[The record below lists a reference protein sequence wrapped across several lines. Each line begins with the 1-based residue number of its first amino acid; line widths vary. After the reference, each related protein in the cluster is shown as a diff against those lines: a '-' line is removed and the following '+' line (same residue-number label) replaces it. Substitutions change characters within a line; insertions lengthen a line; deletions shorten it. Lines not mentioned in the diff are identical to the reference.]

1 MRQGKGGI
9 MTGIEIAYN
18 RFVQRLGLYGFSL
31 SMPIE
36 WFIIFSRKTQA
47 QMVFW
52 HLQNFKS
59 ITNQQAHDIYGIR
72 HCPSVIRDLRDMFRE
87 KNAPYRIDNESIEG
101 VNRWG
106 RKTKYDEYTLRELA
120 Q

>member
-1 MRQGKGGI
+1 MN
-9 MTGIEIAYN
+9 TIEIAYN
-18 RFVQRLGLYGFSL
+18 RFIQRLGIYGLTL

-36 WFIIFSRKTQA
+36 WFVIFSRKTQA
-47 QMVFW
+47 QMIFW
-52 HLQNFKS
+52 HLQKFGK

-87 KNAPYRIDNESIEG
+87 KHAPYTIENEHIDG

-106 RKTKYDEYTLRELA
+106 KKTTYDEYTLREALL
-120 Q
+120 

>member
-1 MRQGKGGI
+1 MS
-9 MTGIEIAYN
+9 GIEIAYN
-18 RFVQRLGLYGFSL
+18 RFIQRLGIYGFTL

-36 WFIIFSRKTQA
+36 WFVVFSRKTQA

-52 HLQNFKS
+52 HLEKYGK

-87 KNAPYRIDNESIEG
+87 KQAPYKIDNNHIDG
-101 VNRWG
+101 FNRWG
-106 RKTKYDEYTLRELA
+106 KKTTYDEYTLKRV
-120 Q
+120 